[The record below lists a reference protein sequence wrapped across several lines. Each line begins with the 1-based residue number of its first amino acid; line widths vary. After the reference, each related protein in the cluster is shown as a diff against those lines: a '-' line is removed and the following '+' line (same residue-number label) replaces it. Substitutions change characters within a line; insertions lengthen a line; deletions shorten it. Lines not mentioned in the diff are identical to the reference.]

1 MRVVSIAQQTP
12 LLTVQLPQQFTESRI
27 DLARDSARII
37 DDALHPRSAAL
48 RAAGT
53 RGLSAKM
60 MKEVREPINIVA
72 KRIRWI
78 AQRMMTPD
86 EIKKMRLS
94 IAEKAHENQTE
105 FARAANL
112 AAVTTGT
119 ETVKAILLINGGACV
134 AVLAFIGSLASQ
146 GQVVTDLAVSLV
158 WFAIGALVAVISAG
172 FGYLTN
178 LSYFAE
184 SNARTRHFDEPY
196 VRETDASRRHHV
208 AGSVTRWLTIC
219 CAIVGILAFVGGVF
233 VANCAFKH
241 LHFEKTSTTP
251 IPQSEK

>member
-86 EIKKMRLS
+86 EIKKKRLS

-158 WFAIGALVAVISAG
+158 WFAIGGRCYIRWFRV
-172 FGYLTN
+172 
-178 LSYFAE
+178 SYK
-184 SNARTRHFDEPY
+184 S
-196 VRETDASRRHHV
+196 
-208 AGSVTRWLTIC
+208 
-219 CAIVGILAFVGGVF
+219 ILFR
-233 VANCAFKH
+233 
-241 LHFEKTSTTP
+241 
-251 IPQSEK
+251 

>member
-78 AQRMMTPD
+78 AQRMMTP
-86 EIKKMRLS
+86 
-94 IAEKAHENQTE
+94 
-105 FARAANL
+105 
-112 AAVTTGT
+112 
-119 ETVKAILLINGGACV
+119 
-134 AVLAFIGSLASQ
+134 
-146 GQVVTDLAVSLV
+146 
-158 WFAIGALVAVISAG
+158 
-172 FGYLTN
+172 Y
-178 LSYFAE
+178 
-184 SNARTRHFDEPY
+184 
-196 VRETDASRRHHV
+196 
-208 AGSVTRWLTIC
+208 
-219 CAIVGILAFVGGVF
+219 
-233 VANCAFKH
+233 
-241 LHFEKTSTTP
+241 
-251 IPQSEK
+251 